1 MSLLETDIFGV
12 VHDKV
17 QTAIDRIKA
26 FEPPEGYYV
35 AFSGGKDSVVILDLV
50 KRSGVKFDAHYNITG
65 IDPPELY
72 YFIRDQ
78 HPEVQRHRPEMTMWA
93 LIVKKMMPPTR
104 LVRYCCE
111 YLKERGGTDRTVMT
125 GVRWAESNKRSKR
138 RVNEA
143 CFRDSRKHYLNPII
157 DWSDGDVWDY
167 IHTYGVIYCDLYDQG
182 FKRLGCIGCPMAGK
196 NRLKEFERWP
206 RYEKQYRKAFAAA
219 AAANIAALGPE
230 YGGRNR
236 EAKLRWPDGD
246 AMFRWWMDE
255 SRGEEDPDQTVMFE

>member
-1 MSLLETDIFGV
+1 MLIEQGLFGTV
-12 VHDKV
+12 DKV
-17 QTAIDRIKA
+17 AMAIDRIKT

-78 HPEVQRHRPEMTMWA
+78 HPEVQRHRPEVTIWS

-111 YLKERGGTDRTVMT
+111 HLKERGGKDRTVMT

-157 DWSDGDVWDY
+157 DWSDDDVWQY
-167 IHTYGVIYCDLYDQG
+167 IQDNLVPYCHLYDEG
-182 FKRLGCIGCPMAGK
+182 FLRLGCIGCPMAGK
-196 NRLKEFERWP
+196 KRVAEFERWP
-206 RYEKQYRKAFAAA
+206 RYKAKYIKAFAAA
-219 AAANIAALGPE
+219 AANRLKLGNK
-230 YGGRNR
+230 YGV
-236 EAKLRWPDGD
+236 DGD
-246 AMFRWWMDE
+246 TRFRWGGGEAMFQWWMEDKHPTD
-255 SRGEEDPDQTVMFE
+255 DPDQTVMFE